1 LPALKDAGM
10 VFEIVDYGTWLEN
23 VGESEEDV
31 KRNPS
36 RKLVDFWEEQGRVTR
51 EMRGKMLFSR
61 VEAERRSEALGNA
74 ESLVENGMIKPLVE
88 AWIEVW

>member
-10 VFEIVDYGTWLEN
+10 AFEIVDYGTWLEK

-36 RKLVDFWEEQGRVTR
+36 RKLVDFWEEQGRVTE

>member
-1 LPALKDAGM
+1 MA
-10 VFEIVDYGTWLEN
+10 FEIVDYGTWLEK

-36 RKLVDFWEEQGRVTR
+36 RKLVDFWEEQGRVTE

-61 VEAERRSEALGNA
+61 VEAERRSEALG
-74 ESLVENGMIKPLVE
+74 EPC
-88 AWIEVW
+88 